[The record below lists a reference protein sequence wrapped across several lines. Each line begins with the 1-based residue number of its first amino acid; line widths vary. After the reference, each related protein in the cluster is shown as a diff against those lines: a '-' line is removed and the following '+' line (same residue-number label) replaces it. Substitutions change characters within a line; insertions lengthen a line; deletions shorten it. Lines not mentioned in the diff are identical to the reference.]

1 MNTLFISPNS
11 PFESIGGVER
21 YIINLINYSKIQ
33 PDDKT
38 FLILPTREKSH
49 TAIEKNMTIFYE
61 NGLWLPRHSS
71 RSHKDLAEKVQSF
84 SNLVEEIIRKHRI
97 DIICAENIIFGP
109 PAVYSLRLNMIA
121 ALHKVPL
128 VLRLHMYPASELQ
141 IELTNQLMWEK
152 VSCVSKSVAGDCF
165 QKGTAIDKLSTDYL
179 GVNIDDFNTKSD
191 NEYNLRENLKL
202 KQDAKII
209 LTASRILRGTKNILQ
224 EKGIINLIQAFSRLL
239 PRFPKAHLLIGVGRA
254 SEDLKDE
261 FDKAYEMLQG
271 YLKLHLVDHAS
282 TVKIFELDQMPNVYR
297 QSDVF
302 ALTAEKNETFGQTF
316 IEAMACGLTVIGANT
331 GGIPEIIS
339 DSYNGFLVQ
348 QDDSSILAQ
357 KIEKLL
363 KDSSIRKR
371 FIDGGLKTVEEKFST
386 KKQFKDFFNM
396 LKETSH
402 SVLQEEL
409 QVSANNQALD
419 SEDITNG
426 FVLPILDIDII
437 PSSSKLKTSIS

>member
-1 MNTLFISPNS
+1 MNTLFLSPNS

-33 PDDKT
+33 PDNKT

-49 TAIEKNMTIFYE
+49 TAIEQNMTIFYE

-71 RSHKDLAEKVQSF
+71 RSQKELTEKVQNF
-84 SNLVEEIIRKHRI
+84 SNLIEETIKKHKI

-121 ALHKVPL
+121 ASHKVPL

-179 GVNIDDFNTKSD
+179 GVNINDFNPNSD
-191 NEYNLRENLKL
+191 NKYNIREYLNLPR
-202 KQDAKII
+202 DTKIV

-224 EKGIINLIQAFSRLL
+224 EKGIINLIQAFSRLS
-239 PRFPKAHLLIGVGRA
+239 PRFPKAHLLIAVGRA
-254 SEDLKDE
+254 SEDLKNE
-261 FDKAYEMLQG
+261 FDKTYEMLQG
-271 YLKLHLVDHAS
+271 YLKLHHINHAS
-282 TVKIFELDQMPNVYR
+282 TVQIFELDQMPKVYR

-302 ALTAEKNETFGQTF
+302 VLTSQTNETFGQTF
-316 IEAMACGLTVIGANT
+316 IEAMACGLPVIGANT

-339 DSYNGFLVQ
+339 DSHNGYLVQ
-348 QDDSSILAQ
+348 PDDSSILAQ

-371 FIDGGLKTVEEKFST
+371 FIKAGLKTVKEEFTS
-386 KKQFKDFFNM
+386 KKQFKSFFNM
-396 LKETSH
+396 LKETAPIKNPEGTRS
-402 SVLQEEL
+402 SKT
-409 QVSANNQALD
+409 
-419 SEDITNG
+419 DITLIRPG
-426 FVLPILDIDII
+426 KYFPEILRA
-437 PSSSKLKTSIS
+437 